1 MQVKLV
7 FVEDFVMGEWLN
19 VAAAGPRGASP
30 IPNIKQPPP
39 FVPAQKSALLR
50 SFPVGP
56 RKTLFGSELGND
68 PGPGQTGPS

>member
-7 FVEDFVMGEWLN
+7 FVEDFVTGEWLN
-19 VAAAGPRGASP
+19 VAPAGPRGAS
-30 IPNIKQPPP
+30 IPNIKQPLP

-68 PGPGQTGPS
+68 PGPGRAGPS